1 MNKLLI
7 VPIII
12 SERVED
18 YSLMNVSV
26 IAPLIFAPNVLS
38 LFYDGQI
45 FTVILAKGSISSFYS
60 IGQNLV
66 DFNEIFDKV
75 KLKEKVLIPD
85 QMLILN
91 EDLNQLTY
99 LDFNQFIHLNYLDE
113 IIPLELNQWK
123 LIIQYAK
130 ITNRLDQLKYFV
142 SAMKISSNYSDLNR
156 IVKQF
161 DLQFL
166 RETKSMRQELS
177 QSQLEKE
184 INEEKNKYIN
194 DNRHLTVQYW
204 NDILDLISQL
214 RISSYLLKHFDFN

>member
-123 LIIQYAK
+123 MIIQYAK